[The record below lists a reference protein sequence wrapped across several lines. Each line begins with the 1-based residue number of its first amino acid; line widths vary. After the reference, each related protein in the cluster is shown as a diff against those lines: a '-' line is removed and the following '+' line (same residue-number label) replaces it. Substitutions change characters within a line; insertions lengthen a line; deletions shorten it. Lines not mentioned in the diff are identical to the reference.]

1 MKQVAL
7 NITFAGNIIDSE
19 NNPINDDSV
28 KYQAYFK
35 KTNAGSSNN
44 KWNNPRIS
52 EYGQY
57 SLNLGDG
64 DLLTQ
69 DGKVSNNDKLIILFW
84 REKKEVKESVS
95 LSEWCFVETTLN
107 GSEVYLANIKL
118 SKSIKPNNLF
128 IQSGINKVNKQI
140 IISDNGTND
149 NHEYIFEGKTLKQTS
164 EFFTGMNTLPNNCVT
179 IDWGDNTLKQT
190 FNAGFSANH
199 AYSLPGDY
207 VLSITVTNSCGL
219 QTMSTFTIRVFWNE
233 PIVDF
238 ELNQTSFLPQGEN
251 GLGKPII
258 CTNKTSDP
266 DNRDTIDNW
275 YYIYELDGEDYTEI
289 TKDISQIF
297 CATSHGLHEIKLNC
311 YWYNGFEYK
320 VLSKSKTITQ
330 DKWSLEQSLLYDEPV
345 FLNTPNNY
353 KIELFGDSSH
363 FKSNKII
370 IDDTLKYTPNKEEI
384 FSHTFSIPKQQV
396 IKSIISFY
404 NGFEIEEIEKEYI
417 ISLSTKPSFSNEEMV
432 EGILFKNTSILGAP
446 PLSNIE
452 WKVTNIDNDNIMA
465 ILTND
470 ENFIYTLFQEGKYK
484 ITLTITDSNNKSFSI
499 SEIFEQKFSSYGK
512 QTIFIADVMEL
523 EISDQNYELEI
534 SEEIITLEIEE

>member
-1 MKQVAL
+1 MKKLAL
-7 NITFAGNIIDSE
+7 NITFSGNIYDS
-19 NNPINDDSV
+19 NNNKINDDSV

-35 KTNAGSSNN
+35 KVNSSSSPN
-44 KWNNPRIS
+44 KWNNERIS

-69 DGKVSNNDKLIILFW
+69 DGKVSNNDKLVILFW

-107 GSEVYLANIKL
+107 GSEVYLTNIKL

-140 IISDNGTND
+140 IISDSGTND
-149 NHEYIFEGKTLKQTS
+149 NHEYIFEGKTFKQTS

-207 VLSITVTNSCGL
+207 VLSIIVTNSCGL
-219 QTMSTFTIRVFWNE
+219 QTTSTFTIRVYWNE

-258 CTNKTSDP
+258 CINKTSNP
-266 DNRDTIDNW
+266 DNRDILDNW
-275 YYIYELDGEDYTEI
+275 YYIYEFDNEPSVEI
-289 TKDISQIF
+289 KKAYNQIF
-297 CATSHGLHEIKLNC
+297 CATSHGTHEIKLNC

-320 VLSKSKTITQ
+320 LLNKTKTI
-330 DKWSLEQSLLYDEPV
+330 EQQQWLLAQNLLYDEPIY
-345 FLNTPNNY
+345 LNIPSKY
-353 KIELFGDSSH
+353 QIELLGDSSH
-363 FKSNKII
+363 FKENKII
-370 IDDTLKYTPNKEEI
+370 IDNKY
-384 FSHTFSIPKQQV
+384 SA
-396 IKSIISFY
+396 Y
-404 NGFEIEEIEKEYI
+404 
-417 ISLSTKPSFSNEEMV
+417 
-432 EGILFKNTSILGAP
+432 FKC
-446 PLSNIE
+446 
-452 WKVTNIDNDNIMA
+452 
-465 ILTND
+465 
-470 ENFIYTLFQEGKYK
+470 
-484 ITLTITDSNNKSFSI
+484 
-499 SEIFEQKFSSYGK
+499 
-512 QTIFIADVMEL
+512 
-523 EISDQNYELEI
+523 
-534 SEEIITLEIEE
+534 

>member
-1 MKQVAL
+1 MAL
-7 NITFAGNIIDSE
+7 NITFAGNIIDS
-19 NNPINDDSV
+19 NNNAINDNSV

-35 KTNAGSSNN
+35 KTNTGSSND
-44 KWNNPRIS
+44 KWNNARTS

-84 REKKEVKESVS
+84 REKEEVKESVS

-118 SKSIKPNNLF
+118 SKGVKPNNLF

-149 NHEYIFEGKTLKQTS
+149 NHEYVFEGKTLKQTS

-199 AYSLPGDY
+199 SYSLPGDY
-207 VLSITVTNSCGL
+207 DLSIIVTNSCGL
-219 QTMSTFTIRVFWNE
+219 QTMSTFKIRIFWNE

-266 DNRDTIDNW
+266 DNRNIIDNW
-275 YYIYELDGEDYTEI
+275 YYIYELDGEESTTI
-289 TKDISQIF
+289 TKDVSQIF
-297 CATSHGLHEIKLNC
+297 CATSHGVHEIKLNC

-320 VLSKSKTITQ
+320 TLSKTKTITQ
-330 DKWSLEQSLLYDEPV
+330 NKWSLEQSLLYDEPV
-345 FLNTPNNY
+345 FLNIPNKY
-353 KIELFGDSSH
+353 QIELFGDETH
-363 FKSNKII
+363 FKSNNII
-370 IDDTLKYTPNKEEI
+370 IDDILKYTLNKEEI
-384 FSHTFSIPKQQV
+384 FSHTFLIPKQQ
-396 IKSIISFY
+396 IMKSIIIFH

-417 ISLSTKPSFSNEEMV
+417 INLSTKPSFSNEEIE

-446 PLSNIE
+446 PLTNIE
-452 WKVTNIDNDNIMA
+452 WKVTNIDTDETMA
-465 ILTND
+465 ILNNN
-470 ENFIYTLFQEGKYK
+470 ENFIYTLFKEGKYK
-484 ITLTITDSNNKSFSI
+484 ITLTITDSNNKQFSI
-499 SEIFEQKFSSYGK
+499 SEIFEQTFSSYGK
-512 QTIFIADVMEL
+512 QTTFIADVLEL
-523 EISDQNYELEI
+523 EIEENQYEIELV
-534 SEEIITLEIEE
+534 EEIITLEIE

>member
-1 MKQVAL
+1 MAL
-7 NITFAGNIIDSE
+7 NITFAGNIIDS
-19 NNPINDDSV
+19 NNNAINDNSV

-35 KTNAGSSNN
+35 KTNTGSSND
-44 KWNNPRIS
+44 KWNNARTS

-84 REKKEVKESVS
+84 REKEEVKESVS

-118 SKSIKPNNLF
+118 SKGVKPNNLF

-149 NHEYIFEGKTLKQTS
+149 NHEYVFEGKTLKQTS

-199 AYSLPGDY
+199 SYSLPGDY
-207 VLSITVTNSCGL
+207 DLSIIVTNSCGL
-219 QTMSTFTIRVFWNE
+219 QTMSTFKIRIFWNE

-266 DNRDTIDNW
+266 DNRNIIDNW
-275 YYIYELDGEDYTEI
+275 YYIYELDGEESTTI
-289 TKDISQIF
+289 TKDVSQIF
-297 CATSHGLHEIKLNC
+297 CATSHGVHEIKLNC

-320 VLSKSKTITQ
+320 TLSKTKTITQ
-330 DKWSLEQSLLYDEPV
+330 NKWSLEQSLLYDEPV
-345 FLNTPNNY
+345 FLNIPNKY
-353 KIELFGDSSH
+353 QIELFGDETH
-363 FKSNKII
+363 FKSNNII
-370 IDDTLKYTPNKEEI
+370 IDDILKYTLNKEEI
-384 FSHTFSIPKQQV
+384 FSHTFLIPKQQ
-396 IKSIISFY
+396 IMKSIIIFH

-417 ISLSTKPSFSNEEMV
+417 INLSTKPSFSNEEIE

-446 PLSNIE
+446 PLTNIE
-452 WKVTNIDNDNIMA
+452 WKVTNIDTDETMA
-465 ILTND
+465 ILNNN
-470 ENFIYTLFQEGKYK
+470 ENFIYTLFKEGKYK
-484 ITLTITDSNNKSFSI
+484 ITLTITDSNNKQFSI
-499 SEIFEQKFSSYGK
+499 SEIFEQTFSSYGK
-512 QTIFIADVMEL
+512 QTIFIADVLEL
-523 EISDQNYELEI
+523 EIEENQYEIELV
-534 SEEIITLEIEE
+534 EEIITLEIE

>member
-1 MKQVAL
+1 MAL

-35 KTNAGSSNN
+35 KTNASSSNN
-44 KWNNPRIS
+44 KWNNARTS

-118 SKSIKPNNLF
+118 SKGVKPNNSF

-140 IISDNGTND
+140 IISDSGIND
-149 NHEYIFEGKTLKQTS
+149 NHEYLFEGKTFKQTS

-199 AYSLPGDY
+199 SYSLPGDY
-207 VLSITVTNSCGL
+207 DLSIIVTNSCGL
-219 QTMSTFTIRVFWNE
+219 QTMSTFKIRIFWNE

-266 DNRDTIDNW
+266 DNRNIIDNW
-275 YYIYELDGEDYTEI
+275 Y
-289 TKDISQIF
+289 
-297 CATSHGLHEIKLNC
+297 
-311 YWYNGFEYK
+311 
-320 VLSKSKTITQ
+320 
-330 DKWSLEQSLLYDEPV
+330 
-345 FLNTPNNY
+345 
-353 KIELFGDSSH
+353 
-363 FKSNKII
+363 
-370 IDDTLKYTPNKEEI
+370 
-384 FSHTFSIPKQQV
+384 
-396 IKSIISFY
+396 
-404 NGFEIEEIEKEYI
+404 
-417 ISLSTKPSFSNEEMV
+417 
-432 EGILFKNTSILGAP
+432 
-446 PLSNIE
+446 
-452 WKVTNIDNDNIMA
+452 
-465 ILTND
+465 
-470 ENFIYTLFQEGKYK
+470 
-484 ITLTITDSNNKSFSI
+484 
-499 SEIFEQKFSSYGK
+499 
-512 QTIFIADVMEL
+512 
-523 EISDQNYELEI
+523 
-534 SEEIITLEIEE
+534 